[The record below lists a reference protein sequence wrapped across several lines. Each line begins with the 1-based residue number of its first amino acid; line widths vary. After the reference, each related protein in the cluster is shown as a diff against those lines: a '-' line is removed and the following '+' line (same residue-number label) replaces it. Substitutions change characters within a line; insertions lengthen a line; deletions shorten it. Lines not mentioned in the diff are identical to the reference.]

1 MTKLIGEIGI
11 NHQGDYKT
19 LIKLS
24 DMILDSGFDYL
35 KVQLRT
41 PHLCVPRDQ
50 WDKPREWFD
59 GTPMT
64 YIQYKE
70 RIELNDEQFDM
81 WMKRYAGKSFA
92 SVWDIP
98 SLEKLVKYNPPY
110 IKIPSALLMSDILLN
125 AAMDTGIPI
134 ILSTG
139 MSTIEEIDHAV
150 NLFPSTYDLILM
162 HCTSTYPVAD
172 EEINLRVIKTLRDRY
187 LVPVGYSSHDKS
199 PFSSLYALA
208 LGAWGI
214 EAHVTLDRTMKGTD
228 HSSSLEKPALELIAR
243 ERDRIKVIMGDGVK
257 RLYASELSSRNKLR
271 PL

>member
-11 NHQGDYKT
+11 NHQSDYKT

-24 DMILDSGFDYL
+24 DMVLDSGFDYI
-35 KVQLRT
+35 KIQLRT
-41 PHLCVPRDQ
+41 PRLCVPRDQ

-81 WMKRYAGKSFA
+81 WMKRYAGKAFA

-98 SLEKLVKYNPPY
+98 SLGKLAKYNPPY
-110 IKIPSALLMSDILLN
+110 IKIPSALLTNDSLIN
-125 AAMDTGIPI
+125 TAMDTGIPI

-150 NLFPSTYDLILM
+150 NLFSSTYDLVMM

-172 EEINLRVIKTLRDRY
+172 EEINLRVMKTLRDRY
-187 LVPVGYSSHDKS
+187 MIPVGYSSHDKS
-199 PFSSLYALA
+199 PFSSLYAMA

-214 EAHVTLDRTMKGTD
+214 ENHVTLDRSMKGTD

-243 ERDRIKVIMGDGVK
+243 ERGRINIIMGDGIK
-257 RLYASELSSRNKLR
+257 RLYDSELSSRNKLR
-271 PL
+271 GS